1 MTIILK
7 KDGVE
12 IMGDYKMSYP
22 LYTGAH
28 HATFTPPQGLTDQV
42 IKATKEVQRDA
53 LRMPYV
59 DDLVDVAEDFP
70 HIAELQRAAQE
81 EYWNDP
87 IFKIEPVNLG
97 NVQEYTVDQ
106 VLDRVGMLMED
117 VSCAENLLDLRELP
131 MTKGLRE
138 IVETFR
144 DKHLAELEW
153 LKGARVVV

>member
-1 MTIILK
+1 MENCTS
-7 KDGVE
+7 
-12 IMGDYKMSYP
+12 YK
-22 LYTGAH
+22 
-28 HATFTPPQGLTDQV
+28 
-42 IKATKEVQRDA
+42 
-53 LRMPYV
+53 
-59 DDLVDVAEDFP
+59 AERK
-70 HIAELQRAAQE
+70 QCKSC
-81 EYWNDP
+81 YWNDP